1 MSVMNPPDEKAQE
14 LLRLIPPVD
23 ELLEFIGKEG
33 LAGDLP
39 RKVLLDAARELLEE
53 TREAILTG
61 SYERVSGQDF
71 TMELIASMVTQ
82 RAWQSVRT
90 RLRKVINAT
99 GVVLHTNLGR
109 APLSWA
115 ACEAA
120 REVSEGYCNLE
131 YQLKQGERG
140 SRQEHLERWLCE
152 LTYAEAAMVVN
163 NNAAAVLLA
172 VSAIAKGKD
181 VIVSRGELVEI
192 GDSFRLPEIMAQ
204 GGARLVEVGTTNR
217 TRLDDYRNVIGPE
230 TAALMKIHQSNFR
243 MVGYT
248 EEVSLQELVGL
259 GRQQF
264 LPVICDLGSGSLVD
278 LDQWGLGSEPSLGQ
292 SVATGA
298 DIITA
303 SGDKLLGGPQAGII
317 VGSRDYV
324 DALRKHPLARAVR
337 VDKMTI
343 AALEA
348 TLRIYLDPWR
358 AALEIPAL
366 RMLTEDKESV
376 KARARKL
383 KRMVAVEGL
392 EASIISEVSRAGG
405 GTLPTAEL
413 PTFCLALAHAE
424 LDAVEMERRLRLA
437 DLPVL
442 SRIKDDALLLDL
454 RTVAAEEVTALARVI
469 NENL

>member
-1 MSVMNPPDEKAQE
+1 MIVMNPHDEKAQE
-14 LLRLIPPVD
+14 LLRLIPQVD
-23 ELLEFIGKEG
+23 ELLEFAGKEG

-39 RKVLLDAARELLEE
+39 RKALVDAARGLLEE
-53 TREAILTG
+53 HRGAILAG
-61 SYERVSGQDF
+61 SLDQVCAEDM
-71 TMELIASMVTQ
+71 TMELMASMVVQ

-109 APLSWA
+109 APLSLA
-115 ACEAA
+115 ACEAV

-131 YQLKQGERG
+131 YQLKLGDRG

-172 VSAIAKGKD
+172 VSAIAKGKE

-230 TAALMKIHQSNFR
+230 TAALIKIHQSNFR

-248 EEVSLQELVGL
+248 EEVSLQDLVDL

-264 LPVICDLGSGSLVD
+264 IPVICDLGSGSLVD
-278 LDQWGLGSEPSLGQ
+278 LEQWGLAHEPSLGQ

-298 DIITA
+298 DLITA

-324 DALRKHPLARAVR
+324 GALRKHPLARAVR

-348 TLRIYLDPWR
+348 TLRIYMDPWR
-358 AALEIPAL
+358 AALDVPAL

-376 KARARKL
+376 KARARRL
-383 KRMVAVEGL
+383 KRMVDVEGL
-392 EASIISEVSRAGG
+392 DASIVGEVSRAGG

-413 PTFCLALAHAE
+413 PTFCLALKHGE

-442 SRIKDDALLLDL
+442 SRIKDDVLLLDL
-454 RTVAAEEVTALARVI
+454 RTVAAEEVAPLARVI